1 MIRAQQKCAVLEKKS
16 WKIIGN
22 SEVVGRGG
30 GSQNIKRFKG
40 KYGANWNFWGV
51 GGGSNKKKTF
61 PGKGMNFFL
70 NLTIFMSV
78 PSFLFP
84 NSNLIVLFPHVEI
97 IKF

>member
-1 MIRAQQKCAVLEKKS
+1 M
-16 WKIIGN
+16 
-22 SEVVGRGG
+22 VGRGG

-51 GGGSNKKKTF
+51 GGGSNKKKNLSW
-61 PGKGMNFFL
+61 KGYEFFL
-70 NLTIFMSV
+70 ELNYNLTV
-78 PSFLFP
+78 PSFLFL